1 MASQASSSKR
11 IIARFG
17 HIKSIHSDN
26 NHLIID
32 FEGNPSQEPVL
43 APIGRPFTRA
53 QINMAIDNQLDC
65 RIEFMEGDLSAPIVR
80 DIYFSLMA
88 KDELIISAERVIL
101 EGKEE
106 VVIGSGSAKTKLSG
120 NDGRIT
126 TEADYI
132 TSNAQKSNKIQGEKV
147 TLN

>member
-1 MASQASSSKR
+1 MTAQTSSSKR
-11 IIARFG
+11 IAARVG
-17 HIKSIHSDN
+17 YIKSIHSDDY
-26 NHLIID
+26 HLSID

-43 APIGRPFTRA
+43 AAMGRPFTRA

-65 RIEFMEGDLSAPIVR
+65 RIDFMNGDLSTPIVR
-80 DIYFSLMA
+80 DIYFSVLA
-88 KDELIISAERVIL
+88 KDELVISAKHVVL
-101 EGKEE
+101 KGTEE
-106 VVIGSGSAKTKLSG
+106 VVIGSGSAKTKFSG

-132 TSNAQKSNKIQGEKV
+132 TTNAQKSNKIQGEKI